1 MGLSEVGFLGLN
13 GVGFMSVYLNGLMEW
28 RWRREMGWW
37 SGNGEEQGMARPCV
51 QAAQRPQ
58 SAAWINVME
67 SERA

>member
-37 SGNGEEQGMARPCV
+37 SGNGEEQGTARPCV
-51 QAAQRPQ
+51 QAARWHQLV
-58 SAAWINVME
+58 A
-67 SERA
+67 